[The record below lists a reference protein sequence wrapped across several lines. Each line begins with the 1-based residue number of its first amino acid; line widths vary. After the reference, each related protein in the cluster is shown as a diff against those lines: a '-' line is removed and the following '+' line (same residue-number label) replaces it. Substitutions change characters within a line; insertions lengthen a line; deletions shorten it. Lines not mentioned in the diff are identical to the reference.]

1 MALAA
6 IGAAVAGDALLVLGP
21 WFPLALLGRAV
32 VGLGSGAGFVAG
44 LDLVRAGGGGHVWRG
59 VYGGATMVGA
69 GVALM
74 VLPELTNATSWRAP
88 YWTSLA
94 LALLAAVPTLAA
106 GNLPRIGH
114 ASERVAGLRD
124 LVPLGLLQAA
134 TFGIA
139 VVAGNWAVPL
149 LERHGAGAAVAGLAA
164 GLILSAGIVTRPA
177 GGMLTATRPRA
188 VVLAGLL
195 GVSVGALVLAL
206 PLPLGLQTLGALL
219 FGLAAGLPFAVVFAA
234 AQRLHPE
241 APGTA
246 VGVVN
251 GVSILLILV
260 ATPVAGLAF
269 GLPGDGR
276 LAFAG
281 MAALAGSAVLLLR
294 RAPLERDNPPSERA
308 KERPPWP

>member
-1 MALAA
+1 
-6 IGAAVAGDALLVLGP
+6 
-21 WFPLALLGRAV
+21 
-32 VGLGSGAGFVAG
+32 
-44 LDLVRAGGGGHVWRG
+44 
-59 VYGGATMVGA
+59 
-69 GVALM
+69 
-74 VLPELTNATSWRAP
+74 
-88 YWTSLA
+88 
-94 LALLAAVPTLAA
+94 
-106 GNLPRIGH
+106 
-114 ASERVAGLRD
+114 
-124 LVPLGLLQAA
+124 
-134 TFGIA
+134 
-139 VVAGNWAVPL
+139 
-149 LERHGAGAAVAGLAA
+149 
-164 GLILSAGIVTRPA
+164 
-177 GGMLTATRPRA
+177 